1 MKKYILVLASLAA
14 LIAATPARADKP
26 VFARVPYTETI
37 TCDDEAAAKDDSGLV
52 TVKCEPED
60 LKKYPFLAAL
70 TKEPTE
76 KGSFYEFDIARVED
90 KALTKPILLLK
101 MHNETIYTWPWGS
114 ASAVAINADGTY
126 TQLWSITGGTV
137 AYTSSCP
144 AKLSFIVKGNEK
156 NTYAEWDYD
165 GKNIARVVG
174 YNKLE
179 DFSSCK

>member
-26 VFARVPYTETI
+26 VFTKVQYTDTI
-37 TCDDEAAAKDDSGLV
+37 TCDDETAANDDSRKA
-52 TVKCEPED
+52 TVRCEPED
-60 LKKYPFLAAL
+60 LKKYPFLADL

-76 KGSFYEFDIARVED
+76 KGSVYQFDIARVED
-90 KALTKPILLLK
+90 KALAKPIFLLK

-114 ASAVAINADGTY
+114 AGAFAINADGTY
-126 TQLWSITGGTV
+126 IPQWTITGGTV

-144 AKLSFIVKGNEK
+144 NKFSYIVKGNEK

-165 GKNIARVVG
+165 GKNIARVAG
-174 YNKLE
+174 YDKLE
-179 DFSSCK
+179 DFPSCK